1 MDLDEVIDSYLNP
14 LLDKVS
20 KESNIIFLLVDLNM
34 DLLKDDSHALA
45 NESFDSL
52 SPHMFLAH
60 IIQPPRA
67 TSNSKTLIG
76 SIFSNILGQLL
87 FQEKSLSQFLIIAHN
102 SSTCLKFFVPLF

>member
-45 NESFDSL
+45 NESFF
-52 SPHMFLAH
+52 P
-60 IIQPPRA
+60 
-67 TSNSKTLIG
+67 LIC
-76 SIFSNILGQLL
+76 S
-87 FQEKSLSQFLIIAHN
+87 
-102 SSTCLKFFVPLF
+102 